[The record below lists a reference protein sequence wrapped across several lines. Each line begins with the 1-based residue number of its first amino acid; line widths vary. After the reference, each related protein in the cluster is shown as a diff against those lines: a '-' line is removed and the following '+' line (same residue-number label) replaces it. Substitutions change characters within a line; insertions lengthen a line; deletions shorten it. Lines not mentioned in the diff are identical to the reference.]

1 MAGLTGA
8 RLTGDLITG
17 GEKSY
22 PQKGSTTIWPG
33 AMVAI
38 NGGYAAPAT
47 KATGLRIKGCY
58 LRGAESDNSA
68 GADGAIPVT
77 VSLSSHPDGR
87 RYFKYDNDP
96 GAGALA
102 ATDAG
107 SDVYALD
114 DHTVSKT
121 STGAS
126 VAGEMIALDAD
137 GGIWVD
143 HKS

>member
-1 MAGLTGA
+1 MAALSAA
-8 RLTGDLITG
+8 RFTKDLVTY

-22 PQKGSTTIWPG
+22 PQKASTVIYPG

-47 KATGLRIKGCY
+47 LATGLKIKGNFQ
-58 LRGAESDNSA
+58 RDFASDNSSGGN
-68 GADGAIPVT
+68 GAKTVT
-77 VSLSSHPDGR
+77 ISLSRGPTGP

-102 ATDAG
+102 ATDVG
-107 SDVYALD
+107 STVYALD

-126 VAGEMIALDAD
+126 AAGEMIALDAD

-143 HKS
+143 HG